1 MKNNIFLLFQ
11 MVKLFLIKKEAVFF
25 SARTAAE
32 AHSYFTPIFKIQIVK
47 KIKAAIGFFC
57 TQ

>member
-1 MKNNIFLLFQ
+1 MPSKS
-11 MVKLFLIKKEAVFF
+11 V
-25 SARTAAE
+25 
-32 AHSYFTPIFKIQIVK
+32 HSYFASIFKIQIVK